1 MTLLLLILLVS
12 LGKGKLMA
20 RGMDF
25 RKPRLREY
33 MASSSLCT
41 CQYPPEVLHCS
52 RSRLSVSLN
61 FIKNDV
67 FLFVKI
73 RWKLQLV
80 GFSYDKKSANVV
92 IWKDSTSQVREI
104 NNNRELTIL
113 RLQNVSRKE
122 S

>member
-104 NNNRELTIL
+104 NNNKELTIL